1 MATYLK
7 KALNAIILMAF
18 SAPLFSVGAEK
29 YYTWVDEQ
37 GQVHH
42 TVIPEEKNPLISNKK
57 ITQIKEET
65 VKLEP
70 TQPVDLDLVSQ
81 SEEKFT
87 KTEEASSVP
96 VNDEQAPSEFP
107 SSEQVPVTKSVEI
120 NEEDYIDGD
129 VLEQQG
135 NVRNEG
141 DLPYY
146 TWTDEQGVLRT
157 TPYRPV
163 SKKPGSTQ
171 QKKQIKKKN
180 VPITYTV
187 AKEYYRIDEHVS
199 VETDSKVDDF
209 AQKLFFKESDFISSF
224 SSKCCEDL
232 PKTNPYELDFKNS
245 IYIEINKKTENY
257 VFSEGKSPFL
267 LIQLPHHR
275 SSYSLELKSF
285 VKNNSRSGVK
295 NAVFYPQ
302 LIFLDEEFE
311 VVRIL
316 RDPILEFTPENWHKH
331 GYLKGLFELDVSRGE
346 RYLLLNTTRDD
357 LRSKNR
363 IEDDK
368 PLVINHQKTGSFE
381 FKAIYIN

>member
-1 MATYLK
+1 MNLRLNEI
-7 KALNAIILMAF
+7 LNAIILMAF
-18 SAPLFSVGAEK
+18 LFPLVAVGAEK
-29 YYTWVDEQ
+29 YYTWVDEN
-37 GQVHH
+37 GRVHH
-42 TVIPEEKNPLISNKK
+42 TVIPEEKNPLIVDKEKAPS
-57 ITQIKEET
+57 KEE
-65 VKLEP
+65 VIKQESSQLEE
-70 TQPVDLDLVSQ
+70 VGSQ
-81 SEEKFT
+81 SEGNFT
-87 KTEEASSVP
+87 NTEETSSLPAS
-96 VNDEQAPSEFP
+96 NEQAPSSFP
-107 SSEQVPVTKSVEI
+107 ESEQVPVTKSVEI

-135 NVRNEG
+135 NIRDEG

-146 TWTDEQGVLRT
+146 SWTDEQGVIRT

-163 SKKPGSTQ
+163 SKNSQSAQ
-171 QKKQIKKKN
+171 QNKQTKKKR
-180 VPITYTV
+180 VPIQYTI
-187 AKEYYRIDEHVS
+187 AEEYYRADESVS
-199 VETDSKVDDF
+199 VEAGSNVDDF
-209 AQKLFFKESDFISSF
+209 AKKLFFKESGFITSF

-245 IYIEINKKTENY
+245 IYIEINKKTENF

-275 SSYSLELKSF
+275 SNYSLELKSF
-285 VKNNSRSGVK
+285 VKHNSRTGVK

-302 LIFLDEEFE
+302 IVFLDEEFE

-316 RDPILEFTPENWHKH
+316 RNPILEFTPENWYKH

-346 RYLLLNTTRDD
+346 RYLLLSTTRDD

-363 IEDDK
+363 IENDK

-381 FKAIYIN
+381 IKAMYVN